1 MTACLST
8 PLHSYAIR
16 TSAASPS
23 LSLFLFLSFVFL
35 ALVAHGTDLHA
46 IFFPSP
52 LYFAVFHL
60 SSWHWETRVAAGS
73 NRRNDSGLPR
83 VKEGKKSR
91 PLELCRNDLF
101 SFFLSFFFFFF
112 FFLQAS
118 PSSSTILVSSLFVLP
133 FSYKVRQEVPRSTF
147 VPVFDAIDFVARRS
161 LAENVI
167 GKASCEIGRTRKD
180 VK

>member
-1 MTACLST
+1 MTARLST

-23 LSLFLFLSFVFL
+23 LSLLLFLSLVFL
-35 ALVAHGTDLHA
+35 ALVAYGTDLHA

-52 LYFAVFHL
+52 LYSAVFHL

-73 NRRNDSGLPR
+73 NRRNDSGLPP

-101 SFFLSFFFFFF
+101 SFFSFFFSK
-112 FFLQAS
+112 L
-118 PSSSTILVSSLFVLP
+118 LVSSLFVLP
-133 FSYKVRQEVPRSTF
+133 FSYEVRQEVPLPTF
-147 VPVFDAIDFVARRS
+147 APVFDAIDFVARRS
-161 LAENVI
+161 SAENVI
-167 GKASCEIGRTRKD
+167 GKASHEIGRSRKD

>member
-1 MTACLST
+1 MTARLST

-23 LSLFLFLSFVFL
+23 LSLFLFLSLVFL
-35 ALVAHGTDLHA
+35 ALVAYGTDLHA

-52 LYFAVFHL
+52 LYSAVFHL

-101 SFFLSFFFFFF
+101 YFFSFFFFSK
-112 FFLQAS
+112 L
-118 PSSSTILVSSLFVLP
+118 LVSSLFVLP
-133 FSYKVRQEVPRSTF
+133 FSYEVRQEVPLPTF
-147 VPVFDAIDFVARRS
+147 APVFDAIDFVARRS
-161 LAENVI
+161 SAENVI
-167 GKASCEIGRTRKD
+167 GKASHEIGRSRKD

>member
-1 MTACLST
+1 MTARLST

-23 LSLFLFLSFVFL
+23 LSLFLFLSLVFL
-35 ALVAHGTDLHA
+35 ALVAYGTDLHA

-73 NRRNDSGLPR
+73 NRRNDSGLPP

-101 SFFLSFFFFFF
+101 SFFSFFFSK
-112 FFLQAS
+112 L
-118 PSSSTILVSSLFVLP
+118 LVSSLFVLP
-133 FSYKVRQEVPRSTF
+133 FSYEVRQEVPLPTF
-147 VPVFDAIDFVARRS
+147 APVFDAIDFVARRS
-161 LAENVI
+161 SAENVI
-167 GKASCEIGRTRKD
+167 GKASHEIGRSRKD

>member
-1 MTACLST
+1 MTARLST

-23 LSLFLFLSFVFL
+23 LSLFPFLSLVFL

-52 LYFAVFHL
+52 LYSAVFHL

-101 SFFLSFFFFFF
+101 SFFSFF
-112 FFLQAS
+112 S
-118 PSSSTILVSSLFVLP
+118 PSSSAILVSSLFVLP
-133 FSYKVRQEVPRSTF
+133 FSYQVRQEVPLPTF
-147 VPVFDAIDFVARRS
+147 APVFDAIDFVARRS
-161 LAENVI
+161 SAENVI
-167 GKASCEIGRTRKD
+167 GKASHEIGRTRKD

>member
-1 MTACLST
+1 MTARLST

-23 LSLFLFLSFVFL
+23 LSLFLFLSLVFL
-35 ALVAHGTDLHA
+35 ALVAYGTDLHA

-52 LYFAVFHL
+52 LYSAVFHL

-73 NRRNDSGLPR
+73 NRRNDSGLPP

-101 SFFLSFFFFFF
+101 SFFSFFFFSK
-112 FFLQAS
+112 L
-118 PSSSTILVSSLFVLP
+118 LVSSLFVLP
-133 FSYKVRQEVPRSTF
+133 FSYEVRQEVPLPTF
-147 VPVFDAIDFVARRS
+147 APVFDAIDFVARRS
-161 LAENVI
+161 SAENVI
-167 GKASCEIGRTRKD
+167 GKASHEIGRSRKD

>member
-101 SFFLSFFFFFF
+101 SFFLSFFFFSFF
-112 FFLQAS
+112 FSKPRLPPP
-118 PSSSTILVSSLFVLP
+118 PSSFLAYSFFLFLTKFARKFLVLLSSLFSMQLILLRD
-133 FSYKVRQEVPRSTF
+133 VRW
-147 VPVFDAIDFVARRS
+147 
-161 LAENVI
+161 
-167 GKASCEIGRTRKD
+167 RKT
-180 VK
+180 

>member
-1 MTACLST
+1 MTARLST

-23 LSLFLFLSFVFL
+23 LSLLLFLSLVFL
-35 ALVAHGTDLHA
+35 ALVAYGTDLHA

-52 LYFAVFHL
+52 LYSAVFHL

-73 NRRNDSGLPR
+73 NRRNDSGLPP

-101 SFFLSFFFFFF
+101 SFFSFFFFSK
-112 FFLQAS
+112 L
-118 PSSSTILVSSLFVLP
+118 LVSSLFVLP
-133 FSYKVRQEVPRSTF
+133 FSYEVRQEVPLPTF
-147 VPVFDAIDFVARRS
+147 APVFDAIDFVARRS
-161 LAENVI
+161 SAENVI
-167 GKASCEIGRTRKD
+167 GKASHEIGRSRKD

>member
-1 MTACLST
+1 MTARLST

-23 LSLFLFLSFVFL
+23 LSLFLFLSLVFL
-35 ALVAHGTDLHA
+35 ALVAYGTDLHA

-52 LYFAVFHL
+52 LYSAVFHL

-73 NRRNDSGLPR
+73 NRRNDSGLPP

-101 SFFLSFFFFFF
+101 SFFSFFFF
-112 FFLQAS
+112 S
-118 PSSSTILVSSLFVLP
+118 PSSSFLAYSFFLFLTKFARKFLFLLSPLFSTQLILLRD
-133 FSYKVRQEVPRSTF
+133 VRPRKT
-147 VPVFDAIDFVARRS
+147 
-161 LAENVI
+161 
-167 GKASCEIGRTRKD
+167 
-180 VK
+180 

>member
-1 MTACLST
+1 MTARLST

-23 LSLFLFLSFVFL
+23 LSLFLFLSLVFL
-35 ALVAHGTDLHA
+35 ALVARGTDLHA

-52 LYFAVFHL
+52 LYSAVFHL

-83 VKEGKKSR
+83 VKKGKKSR

-101 SFFLSFFFFFF
+101 SFFSFF
-112 FFLQAS
+112 S
-118 PSSSTILVSSLFVLP
+118 PSSSFLAYSFFLFLTK
-133 FSYKVRQEVPRSTF
+133 F
-147 VPVFDAIDFVARRS
+147 ARKFLFLLSPCFRR
-161 LAENVI
+161 N
-167 GKASCEIGRTRKD
+167 
-180 VK
+180 

>member
-1 MTACLST
+1 MTARLST

-23 LSLFLFLSFVFL
+23 LSLFLFLSLVFL
-35 ALVAHGTDLHA
+35 ALVAYGTDLHA

-101 SFFLSFFFFFF
+101 SFFSFFF
-112 FFLQAS
+112 LS
-118 PSSSTILVSSLFVLP
+118 KLLVSSLFVLP
-133 FSYKVRQEVPRSTF
+133 FSYEVRQEVPLPTF
-147 VPVFDAIDFVARRS
+147 APVFDAIDFVARRS
-161 LAENVI
+161 SAENVI
-167 GKASCEIGRTRKD
+167 GKASHEIGRSRKD

>member
-1 MTACLST
+1 MTARLST

-23 LSLFLFLSFVFL
+23 LSLFLFLSLVFL
-35 ALVAHGTDLHA
+35 ALVAYGTDLHA

-101 SFFLSFFFFFF
+101 SFFSFFFSK
-112 FFLQAS
+112 L
-118 PSSSTILVSSLFVLP
+118 LVSSLFVLP
-133 FSYKVRQEVPRSTF
+133 FSYEVRQEVPLPTF
-147 VPVFDAIDFVARRS
+147 APVFDAIDFVARRS
-161 LAENVI
+161 SAENVI
-167 GKASCEIGRTRKD
+167 GKASHEIGRSRKD

>member
-1 MTACLST
+1 MTARLST

-16 TSAASPS
+16 TSAASPA
-23 LSLFLFLSFVFL
+23 LSLFLFLSLVFL
-35 ALVAHGTDLHA
+35 ALVAYGTDLHA

-52 LYFAVFHL
+52 LYSAVFHL

-73 NRRNDSGLPR
+73 NRRNDSGLPP

-101 SFFLSFFFFFF
+101 SFFSFFF
-112 FFLQAS
+112 LS
-118 PSSSTILVSSLFVLP
+118 KLLVSSLFVLP
-133 FSYKVRQEVPRSTF
+133 FSYEVRQEVPLPTF
-147 VPVFDAIDFVARRS
+147 APVFDAIDFVARRS
-161 LAENVI
+161 SAENVI
-167 GKASCEIGRTRKD
+167 GKASHEIGRSRKD

>member
-1 MTACLST
+1 MTARLST

-23 LSLFLFLSFVFL
+23 LSLLLFLSLVFL

-52 LYFAVFHL
+52 LYSAVFHL

-73 NRRNDSGLPR
+73 NRRNDSGLPP

-101 SFFLSFFFFFF
+101 SFFSFFFFSK
-112 FFLQAS
+112 L
-118 PSSSTILVSSLFVLP
+118 LVSSLFVLP
-133 FSYKVRQEVPRSTF
+133 FSYEVRQEVPLPTF
-147 VPVFDAIDFVARRS
+147 APVFDAIDFVARRS
-161 LAENVI
+161 SAENVI
-167 GKASCEIGRTRKD
+167 GKASHEIGRSRKD

>member
-1 MTACLST
+1 MTARLST

-23 LSLFLFLSFVFL
+23 LSLFLFLSLVFL
-35 ALVAHGTDLHA
+35 ALVAYGTDLHA

-52 LYFAVFHL
+52 LYSAVFHL

-73 NRRNDSGLPR
+73 NRRNDSGLPP

-101 SFFLSFFFFFF
+101 SFFSFFFSK
-112 FFLQAS
+112 L
-118 PSSSTILVSSLFVLP
+118 LVSSLFVLP
-133 FSYKVRQEVPRSTF
+133 FSYEVRQEVPLPTF
-147 VPVFDAIDFVARRS
+147 APVFDAIDFVARRS
-161 LAENVI
+161 SAENVI
-167 GKASCEIGRTRKD
+167 GKASHEIGRSRKD

>member
-1 MTACLST
+1 MTARLST

-23 LSLFLFLSFVFL
+23 LSLLLFLSLVFL

-52 LYFAVFHL
+52 LYSAVFHL

-73 NRRNDSGLPR
+73 NRRNDSGLPP

-101 SFFLSFFFFFF
+101 SFFSFFFSK
-112 FFLQAS
+112 L
-118 PSSSTILVSSLFVLP
+118 LVSSLFVLP
-133 FSYKVRQEVPRSTF
+133 FSYEVRQEVPLPTF
-147 VPVFDAIDFVARRS
+147 APVFDAIDFVARRS
-161 LAENVI
+161 SAENVI
-167 GKASCEIGRTRKD
+167 GKASHEIGRSRKD